1 MGSDYETLYEIETEA
16 GAVFR
21 NVLSLPLP
29 SSTVLSPAFTAA
41 LLAQGQKSRCTP
53 TRTTTTK
60 AAVAVGETVILTTSP
75 VLSHGVPSNDSLAD
89 G

>member
-1 MGSDYETLYEIETEA
+1 MGGLGSGGSEMGSDYETLYEIETEA

-41 LLAQGQKSRCTP
+41 LLATQDLER
-53 TRTTTTK
+53 
-60 AAVAVGETVILTTSP
+60 ED
-75 VLSHGVPSNDSLAD
+75 DSAFYRR
-89 G
+89 